1 MAFWIT
7 TVLLALVVAAL
18 FSIALMRRADQSTG
32 AGDYDMR
39 VYRDQLAEV
48 DRDLERGVLTQDDAK
63 RVRTEVS
70 RRI

>member
-18 FSIALMRRADQSTG
+18 FAIALMRRADQSAG

-39 VYRDQLAEV
+39 VYRDQLADV
-48 DRDLERGVLTQDDAK
+48 DRDLERGV
-63 RVRTEVS
+63 
-70 RRI
+70 